1 MLCASLPDD
10 SDTHQVIGVSI
21 ESINNGS
28 QNSRVAFLT
37 DEVYRSSEAI
47 EPERLYANECATISI
62 GWVIQTKN
70 LTFLDS
76 LSCINTNEFN
86 SLDYRSIQNKLRMQQ
101 YNHFWDHLCKLW
113 MQIVDATE
121 VTKATPTSLT
131 YAKNPVIRIGRV
143 SSRNRRASETCINVP
158 GDFNCVGDKTR
169 AIMIGLGSG
178 FGILVLVAGI
188 LMLRK
193 FIKKRRITQRKKKFF
208 KRNGGLLLQQQL
220 DTNKGILEKT
230 RVFTSSELEKATE
243 IFSENRILGQGG
255 QGTVYKGMLVDGKTV
270 AVKKSKAVDE
280 DKLEELSTKSSF
292 SHRSTIDMSSSSGDV
307 STNVLL
313 DEKYRAKVS
322 DFGTSRTVTVDHT
335 HWTTVISGTVGYVDP
350 EYYGSSQYTDKSDV
364 YSFGVIL
371 VELITGEKPVIT
383 LPDSQEIRGLA
394 DHFRAA
400 MKENK

>member
-1 MLCASLPDD
+1 
-10 SDTHQVIGVSI
+10 
-21 ESINNGS
+21 
-28 QNSRVAFLT
+28 
-37 DEVYRSSEAI
+37 
-47 EPERLYANECATISI
+47 
-62 GWVIQTKN
+62 
-70 LTFLDS
+70 
-76 LSCINTNEFN
+76 
-86 SLDYRSIQNKLRMQQ
+86 
-101 YNHFWDHLCKLW
+101 
-113 MQIVDATE
+113 
-121 VTKATPTSLT
+121 
-131 YAKNPVIRIGRV
+131 
-143 SSRNRRASETCINVP
+143 
-158 GDFNCVGDKTR
+158 
-169 AIMIGLGSG
+169 
-178 FGILVLVAGI
+178 
-188 LMLRK
+188 MLRK

-243 IFSENRILGQGG
+243 IYSENRILGQGG
-255 QGTVYKGMLVDGKTV
+255 EGTVYKGMLVDGKTV
-270 AVKKSKAVDE
+270 SVKKSKAVDE
-280 DKLEELSTKSSF
+280 DKLEEFINKVVILSQVNHRHVVKLQGCCLETEVPVLVYEFIPNGNLFQHIREESDDYTMIWGVRLRIAVDIAGDLSYLHSAASSPIY
-292 SHRSTIDMSSSSGDV
+292 HRDV
-307 STNVLL
+307 KSTNVLL

-400 MKENK
+400 MKENKLIDIMDARIKDACKSEQVMAVTNLARR

>member
-131 YAKNPVIRIGRV
+131 YAK
-143 SSRNRRASETCINVP
+143 
-158 GDFNCVGDKTR
+158 
-169 AIMIGLGSG
+169 M
-178 FGILVLVAGI
+178 
-188 LMLRK
+188 LM
-193 FIKKRRITQRKKKFF
+193 
-208 KRNGGLLLQQQL
+208 
-220 DTNKGILEKT
+220 
-230 RVFTSSELEKATE
+230 SA
-243 IFSENRILGQGG
+243 
-255 QGTVYKGMLVDGKTV
+255 
-270 AVKKSKAVDE
+270 
-280 DKLEELSTKSSF
+280 
-292 SHRSTIDMSSSSGDV
+292 
-307 STNVLL
+307 
-313 DEKYRAKVS
+313 
-322 DFGTSRTVTVDHT
+322 
-335 HWTTVISGTVGYVDP
+335 
-350 EYYGSSQYTDKSDV
+350 
-364 YSFGVIL
+364 
-371 VELITGEKPVIT
+371 
-383 LPDSQEIRGLA
+383 
-394 DHFRAA
+394 
-400 MKENK
+400 